1 MCTHFI
7 DTAEADANAKV
18 TFMCVKTQSQQS
30 LDAIYG
36 WWAYDERNW

>member
-7 DTAEADANAKV
+7 DTAEADANAKI
-18 TFMCVKTQSQQS
+18 TFMCVKTQSQS
-30 LDAIYG
+30 FDAIYG